1 MHHFFLQRREKL
13 KETCSSLNAIGWKRC
28 VELHS
33 THESVTRGNSQICM
47 LKEPNKI
54 VSIDLR
60 TLEAYRIFERQQAVL
75 LAALKDPEWCDKGLP
90 LLLSPYAALLLPATS
105 TNPQPFTTKTE
116 LLALNI
122 YMQFY

>member
-1 MHHFFLQRREKL
+1 
-13 KETCSSLNAIGWKRC
+13 
-28 VELHS
+28 
-33 THESVTRGNSQICM
+33 M

-75 LAALKDPEWCDKGLP
+75 LAALKDPEWCDKGFP

-122 YMQFY
+122 YMQLLLMPQ